1 MAGWLEAL
9 HMRELTVI
17 LFLHAMKNKKTLLI
31 LFLLA
36 LVAGVFLYKSLSPS
50 STDEEFGPLAYFEKE
65 GNISCILGTDF
76 NSSFLTEEDQVSV
89 ALYLDD
95 SLIITYKNVQ
105 NKTSISIPKG
115 LLTLGAH
122 QLKITAK
129 HTTRGISEDERVLYV
144 LSDITPASWPLVL
157 KNQYVHNDSSFTQGL
172 AFSEGKLFEGTGD
185 PNGIGATMIGEVDLN
200 SGKIIRKKSTAAPI
214 FGEGIT
220 VVGNELFQITWQNNT
235 CFVYDKKTFA
245 TLRQHTY
252 SGEGWGLTYD
262 GTYLIMS
269 DGSETL
275 TFRDPKT
282 FKEIKTIQVYTHE
295 GAITKLNE
303 LEYIDGLIY
312 ANIWTSNLIAVIEPS
327 TGKVMATI
335 DATEAV
341 QKGKGNGEVLNGIAH
356 NQKTGKTYIT
366 GKFWPSLFEVAF
378 TKPKGV

>member
-9 HMRELTVI
+9 HMRALTVI

-31 LFLLA
+31 LFFLA
-36 LVAGVFLYKSLSPS
+36 LLAGVFLYKSLSPS
-50 STDEEFGPLAYFEKE
+50 STDEEVGPLAYFEKE
-65 GNISCILGTDF
+65 GNLSCILGADF

-95 SLIITYKNVQ
+95 SLIITYKNIQ
-105 NKTSISIPKG
+105 KKTSISIPKG

-144 LSDITPASWPLVL
+144 LSDITPASWSLIL

-200 SGKIIRKKSTAAPI
+200 SGKILRKKSAAAPI

-220 VVGNELFQITWQNNT
+220 LVGNELFQITWQNNT

-245 TLRQHTY
+245 PLRQYTY
-252 SGEGWGLTYD
+252 AGEGWGLTYD

-282 FKEIKTIQVYTHE
+282 FKEIKTIQIYSHE

-312 ANIWTSNLIAVIEPS
+312 ANIWTSNLIAVIDPS
-327 TGKVMATI
+327 TGKVIATI

-366 GKFWPSLFEVAF
+366 GKFWTSLFEVAF

>member
-1 MAGWLEAL
+1 
-9 HMRELTVI
+9 MRVLTVI
-17 LFLHAMKNKKTLLI
+17 LFLHAMKNKKNLLI
-31 LFLLA
+31 LLLLS
-36 LVAGVFLYKSLSPS
+36 LVAAVFIYKNLVPS
-50 STDEEFGPLAYFEKE
+50 STEEEFGPLAYFETE
-65 GNISCILGTDF
+65 GSLTCVLGSDF
-76 NSSFLTEEDQVSV
+76 NSSFLTQDGPVSV
-89 ALYLDD
+89 DLYLDD
-95 SLIITYKNVQ
+95 SLISTYKNIQ
-105 NKTSISIPKG
+105 KKSSISIPKR

-129 HTTRGISEDERVLYV
+129 NNTQGVSEDERVLYV
-144 LSDITPASWPLVL
+144 LSDVTPASWSLVL
-157 KNQYVHNDSSFTQGL
+157 KNQYIHNDSSFTQGL

-200 SGKIIRKKSTAAPI
+200 TGKILRKKNVAAPV

-220 VVGNELFQITWQNNT
+220 IVGNELFQITWQNNT
-235 CFVYDKKTFA
+235 CYIYDKKTFA
-245 TLRQHTY
+245 PLRQYTY
-252 SGEGWGLTYD
+252 AGEGWGLTYD
-262 GTYLIMS
+262 GTYIIMS

-303 LEYIDGLIY
+303 LEYIDGFIY

-327 TGKVMATI
+327 TGKVIATI

-341 QKGKGNGEVLNGIAH
+341 QKGKGNGEVLNGIAY

-366 GKFWPSLFEVAF
+366 GKFWTSLFEVAF

>member
-1 MAGWLEAL
+1 
-9 HMRELTVI
+9 MRELTVI

-31 LFLLA
+31 LFFLA

-50 STDEEFGPLAYFEKE
+50 SADEEFGPLAYFEKE
-65 GNISCILGTDF
+65 GNLSCILGTDF

-245 TLRQHTY
+245 TLRQYTY

-262 GTYLIMS
+262 GNYLIMS

-327 TGKVMATI
+327 TGKVIATI

>member
-1 MAGWLEAL
+1 MVAL
-9 HMRELTVI
+9 LVAPHTKALTVN
-17 LFLHAMKNKKTLLI
+17 LFYCVMKNKKTLLI
-31 LFLLA
+31 ILLLVLVTGGFLFKTLA
-36 LVAGVFLYKSLSPS
+36 PS
-50 STDEEFGPLAYFEKE
+50 ASDNEFGPLAYFEKE
-65 GNISCILGTDF
+65 GNLSCVFGSDF
-76 NSSFLTEEDQVSV
+76 NGSFLTEEDQVTVS
-89 ALYLDD
+89 LSLDD
-95 SLIITYKNVQ
+95 SLIMTYKNVQ
-105 NKTSISIPKG
+105 KKTSITLPKG

-122 QLKITAK
+122 QLKITSK
-129 HTTRGISEDERVLYV
+129 HATRGISEDERVLYV
-144 LSDITPASWPLVL
+144 LSDITPASWSLVL

-172 AFSEGKLFEGTGD
+172 AFSEGKLYEGTGD
-185 PNGIGATMIGEVDLN
+185 PNGIGATMIGEIDLN
-200 SGKIIRKKSTAAPI
+200 SGKIIRKKGTAAPI

-220 VVGNELFQITWQNNT
+220 VVGDELFQITWQNST

-245 TLRQHTY
+245 QLRQYSY

-262 GTYLIMS
+262 GTHLIMS

-282 FKEIKTIQVYTHE
+282 FKETKTIQVYTHE

-312 ANIWTSNLIAVIEPS
+312 ANIWTSNLIAVIDPV
-327 TGKVMATI
+327 TGKVIATI

-366 GKFWPSLFEVAF
+366 GKFWTSLFEVVF

>member
-1 MAGWLEAL
+1 
-9 HMRELTVI
+9 MRVLTVI
-17 LFLHAMKNKKTLLI
+17 LFLHAMKNKKNLLI
-31 LFLLA
+31 LFFLS
-36 LVAGVFLYKSLSPS
+36 LVAGVFLYKSLAPS
-50 STDEEFGPLAYFEKE
+50 SPEEEFGPLAYFETE
-65 GNISCILGTDF
+65 GSLTCVLGSDL
-76 NSSFLTEEDQVSV
+76 NSSFLTQDGPVSV
-89 ALYLDD
+89 DLYLDD
-95 SLIITYKNVQ
+95 SLISTYKNIQ
-105 NKTSISIPKG
+105 KKSSISIPKR

-129 HTTRGISEDERVLYV
+129 NNTQGVSEDERVLYV
-144 LSDITPASWPLVL
+144 LSDVTPASWSLVL
-157 KNQYVHNDSSFTQGL
+157 KNQYIHNDSSFTQGL

-200 SGKIIRKKSTAAPI
+200 TGKILRKKNIAAPV
-214 FGEGIT
+214 FGEGIAL
-220 VVGNELFQITWQNNT
+220 VGNELFQITWQNNT

-245 TLRQHTY
+245 PLRQYTY
-252 SGEGWGLTYD
+252 AGEGWGLTYD
-262 GTYLIMS
+262 GAYIIMS

-303 LEYIDGLIY
+303 LEYIDGFIY
-312 ANIWTSNLIAVIEPS
+312 ANIWTSNLIAVIEPT
-327 TGKVMATI
+327 TGKVIATI

-341 QKGKGNGEVLNGIAH
+341 QKGKGNGEVLNGIAY

-366 GKFWPSLFEVAF
+366 GKFWTSLFEVAF

>member
-1 MAGWLEAL
+1 
-9 HMRELTVI
+9 MRVLTVI
-17 LFLHAMKNKKTLLI
+17 LLLHAMKNKKNLLI
-31 LFLLA
+31 LFFLSLI
-36 LVAGVFLYKSLSPS
+36 AGVFLYKSFSPS
-50 STDEEFGPLAYFEKE
+50 STEEDFGPLAYFETE
-65 GNISCILGTDF
+65 GSLTCVLGSDY
-76 NSSFLTEEDQVSV
+76 NNSFLAQDGQVSV

-105 NKTSISIPKG
+105 KKTALSIPKE

-122 QLKITAK
+122 QLKISAK
-129 HTTRGISEDERVLYV
+129 HPARGISEDERILYV
-144 LSDITPASWPLVL
+144 LSDITPASWSLVL
-157 KNQYVHNDSSFTQGL
+157 KNQFIHNDSSFTQGL

-185 PNGIGATMIGEVDLN
+185 PNGIGATIIGEVDLN
-200 SGKIIRKKSTAAPI
+200 SGKIIRKKSAAAPI

-220 VVGNELFQITWQNNT
+220 LVGNELFQITWQNNT

-245 TLRQHTY
+245 PLRQYTY
-252 SGEGWGLTYD
+252 AGEGWGLTYD

-282 FKEIKTIQVYTHE
+282 FKEIKTIQVYTNE

-303 LEYIDGLIY
+303 LEYIDGFIY

-327 TGKVMATI
+327 TGKVIATI

-356 NQKTGKTYIT
+356 NPKTGKTYIT
-366 GKFWPSLFEVAF
+366 GKFWTSLFEVAF

>member
-1 MAGWLEAL
+1 
-9 HMRELTVI
+9 
-17 LFLHAMKNKKTLLI
+17 
-31 LFLLA
+31 
-36 LVAGVFLYKSLSPS
+36 
-50 STDEEFGPLAYFEKE
+50 
-65 GNISCILGTDF
+65 
-76 NSSFLTEEDQVSV
+76 V

-95 SLIITYKNVQ
+95 SLISTYKNIQ
-105 NKTSISIPKG
+105 NKSSISIPKR

-129 HTTRGISEDERVLYV
+129 HNTRGISEDERVLYV
-144 LSDITPASWPLVL
+144 LSDVTPASWSLVL

-200 SGKIIRKKSTAAPI
+200 SGKILRKRSAAAPI

-220 VVGNELFQITWQNNT
+220 LVGNELFQITWQNNT
-235 CFVYDKKTFA
+235 CYVYDKKTFA
-245 TLRQHTY
+245 PLRQYTY
-252 SGEGWGLTYD
+252 VGEGWGLTYD
-262 GTYLIMS
+262 GTHLIMS

-303 LEYIDGLIY
+303 LEYIDGFIY
-312 ANIWTSNLIAVIEPS
+312 ANIWTSNLIAVIEPA
-327 TGKVMATI
+327 TGKVIATI

-341 QKGKGNGEVLNGIAH
+341 QKGKGSGEVLNGIAY

-366 GKFWPSLFEVAF
+366 GKFWTSLFEVVF
-378 TKPKGV
+378 TKPKGA

>member
-9 HMRELTVI
+9 HMRALTVI

-31 LFLLA
+31 LFFLA
-36 LVAGVFLYKSLSPS
+36 LLAGVFLYKSLSPS
-50 STDEEFGPLAYFEKE
+50 STDEEVGPLAYFEKE
-65 GNISCILGTDF
+65 GNLSCILGADF
-76 NSSFLTEEDQVSV
+76 NSSFLTQDGPVSV
-89 ALYLDD
+89 DLYLDD
-95 SLIITYKNVQ
+95 SLISTYKNIQ
-105 NKTSISIPKG
+105 NKSSISIPKR

-129 HTTRGISEDERVLYV
+129 NNTQGITEDERVLYV
-144 LSDITPASWPLVL
+144 LSDVTPESWSLVL

-200 SGKIIRKKSTAAPI
+200 SGKILRKKSAAAPV

-220 VVGNELFQITWQNNT
+220 LVGNELFQITWQNST

-245 TLRQHTY
+245 PLRQYTY
-252 SGEGWGLTYD
+252 AGEGWGLTYD
-262 GTYLIMS
+262 GAYIIMS

-303 LEYIDGLIY
+303 LEYIDGFIY
-312 ANIWTSNLIAVIEPS
+312 ANIWTSNLIAVIEPT
-327 TGKVMATI
+327 TGKVIATI

-341 QKGKGNGEVLNGIAH
+341 QRGKGNGEVLNGIAH

-366 GKFWPSLFEVAF
+366 GKFWTSLFEVAF

>member
-1 MAGWLEAL
+1 
-9 HMRELTVI
+9 MRALTVI

-31 LFLLA
+31 LFFLA
-36 LVAGVFLYKSLSPS
+36 LLAGVFLYKSLSPS
-50 STDEEFGPLAYFEKE
+50 STDEEVGPLAYFEKE
-65 GNISCILGTDF
+65 GNLSCILGADF
-76 NSSFLTEEDQVSV
+76 NSSFLTEEEQVSV

-95 SLIITYKNVQ
+95 SLIITYKNIQ
-105 NKTSISIPKG
+105 KKTSISIPKG

-144 LSDITPASWPLVL
+144 LSDITPASWSLIL

-200 SGKIIRKKSTAAPI
+200 SGKILRKKSAAAPI

-220 VVGNELFQITWQNNT
+220 LVGNELFQITWQNNT

-245 TLRQHTY
+245 PLRQYTY
-252 SGEGWGLTYD
+252 AGEGWGLTYD

-303 LEYIDGLIY
+303 LEYIDGFIY

-327 TGKVMATI
+327 TGKVIATI

-366 GKFWPSLFEVAF
+366 GKFWSSLFEVAF

>member
-1 MAGWLEAL
+1 
-9 HMRELTVI
+9 MRVLTVI
-17 LFLHAMKNKKTLLI
+17 LFLHAMKNKKNLLV
-31 LFLLA
+31 LFFLS
-36 LVAGVFLYKSLSPS
+36 LVAGVFLYKTLAPS
-50 STDEEFGPLAYFEKE
+50 SSEEEFGPLAYFETE
-65 GNISCILGTDF
+65 GSLTCVLGSDF
-76 NSSFLTEEDQVSV
+76 NSSFLTQDGPVSV
-89 ALYLDD
+89 DLYLDD
-95 SLIITYKNVQ
+95 SLISTYKNIQ
-105 NKTSISIPKG
+105 NKSSISIPKR

-129 HTTRGISEDERVLYV
+129 NNTQGITEDERVLYV
-144 LSDITPASWPLVL
+144 LSDVTPESWSLVL

-200 SGKIIRKKSTAAPI
+200 SGKILRKKSAAVPI

-220 VVGNELFQITWQNNT
+220 LVGNELFQITWQNST

-245 TLRQHTY
+245 PLRQYTY
-252 SGEGWGLTYD
+252 AGEGWGLTYD
-262 GTYLIMS
+262 GAYIIMS

-303 LEYIDGLIY
+303 LEYIDGFIY
-312 ANIWTSNLIAVIEPS
+312 ANIWTSNLIAVIEPA
-327 TGKVMATI
+327 TGKVIATI

-366 GKFWPSLFEVAF
+366 GKFWTSLFEVAF

>member
-1 MAGWLEAL
+1 
-9 HMRELTVI
+9 MRVLTVI
-17 LFLHAMKNKKTLLI
+17 LLLHAMKNKKNLLI
-31 LFLLA
+31 LFFLS
-36 LVAGVFLYKSLSPS
+36 LVAGVFLYKSFSPS
-50 STDEEFGPLAYFEKE
+50 STEEDFGPLAYFETE
-65 GNISCILGTDF
+65 GSLTCVLGSDF
-76 NSSFLTEEDQVSV
+76 NNSFLTQDGQVSV
-89 ALYLDD
+89 GLYLDD

-105 NKTSISIPKG
+105 KKTTLSIPKE

-122 QLKITAK
+122 QLKISAK
-129 HTTRGISEDERVLYV
+129 HPARGISEDERILYV
-144 LSDITPASWPLVL
+144 LSDITPASWSLVL
-157 KNQYVHNDSSFTQGL
+157 KNQFIHNDSSFTQGL

-185 PNGIGATMIGEVDLN
+185 PNGIGATIIGEVDLN
-200 SGKIIRKKSTAAPI
+200 SGKILRKKSAAAPI

-220 VVGNELFQITWQNNT
+220 LVGNELFQITWQNNT

-245 TLRQHTY
+245 PLRQYTY
-252 SGEGWGLTYD
+252 AGEGWGLTYD

-275 TFRDPKT
+275 TYRNPKT

-303 LEYIDGLIY
+303 LEYIDGFIY

-327 TGKVMATI
+327 TGKVIATI

-366 GKFWPSLFEVAF
+366 GKFWSSLFEVAF

>member
-1 MAGWLEAL
+1 
-9 HMRELTVI
+9 MRVLTVI
-17 LFLHAMKNKKTLLI
+17 LFLHAMKNKKNLLI
-31 LFLLA
+31 LFFLS
-36 LVAGVFLYKSLSPS
+36 LVAGVFLYKSLAPS
-50 STDEEFGPLAYFEKE
+50 SPEEEFGPLAYFETE
-65 GNISCILGTDF
+65 GSLTCVLGSDF
-76 NSSFLTEEDQVSV
+76 NSSFLTQDGPVSV
-89 ALYLDD
+89 SLYLDD
-95 SLIITYKNVQ
+95 SLISTYKNIQ
-105 NKTSISIPKG
+105 NKSSISIPKG

-129 HTTRGISEDERVLYV
+129 NNTQGVSEDERVLYV
-144 LSDITPASWPLVL
+144 LSDVTPASWSLVL
-157 KNQYVHNDSSFTQGL
+157 KNQYIHNDSSFTQGL

-200 SGKIIRKKSTAAPI
+200 SGEILRKKSVAAPV

-220 VVGNELFQITWQNNT
+220 LVGNELFQITWQNNT

-245 TLRQHTY
+245 PLRQYTY
-252 SGEGWGLTYD
+252 AGEGWGLTYD
-262 GTYLIMS
+262 GAYIIMS

-303 LEYIDGLIY
+303 LEYIDGFIY
-312 ANIWTSNLIAVIEPS
+312 ANIWTSNLIAVIEPA
-327 TGKVMATI
+327 TGKVIATI

-341 QKGKGNGEVLNGIAH
+341 QKGKGNGEVLNGIAY

-366 GKFWPSLFEVAF
+366 GKFWTSLFEVAF